1 MNISALDLNLLVAL
15 EALLEEASVT
25 HAAQRISISQP
36 AMSHALKRLRDLLGD
51 PLLVRIGTHMQR
63 TTRGESLRY
72 PVKDALARVRDL
84 LVSANFDPAQ
94 STRTFRIFVADNAS
108 ELVLPALL
116 RRLQE
121 EAPHVSIR
129 VQPSR
134 GNVLD
139 PFELARSIDVAIACT
154 PHFFKGF
161 YQQRLF
167 TDRDACAVRRGNPI
181 VKRISSPEE
190 FLKARHVAV
199 VGRDS
204 GEDPVDTWLREE
216 GLARNVMLTVPH
228 YLQALHVASQSDLI
242 AVIPERLIRSYGE
255 AIDVGVA
262 AVPLEVGTFDEFLLH
277 PAASH
282 HDAGCI
288 WLRGVLG
295 EIAKSLGPLDIGAV
309 AELTHRR
316 PSKNALVQQTR
327 RKQARV
333 KRPALRS

>member
-1 MNISALDLNLLVAL
+1 MNISALDLNVLVAL
-15 EALLEEASVT
+15 EALLEEANVT
-25 HAAQRISISQP
+25 RAAQRISISQP
-36 AMSHALKRLRDLLGD
+36 AMSHALKRLRELLGD
-51 PLLVRIGTHMQR
+51 PLLVRVGTHMQR
-63 TTRGESLRY
+63 TSRGESLRY

-84 LVSANFDPAQ
+84 LVSADFDPAQ

-116 RRLQE
+116 RRLRD
-121 EAPHVSIR
+121 EAPNVSIR

-167 TDRDACAVRRGNPI
+167 TDRDACAVRRGNPVTKKI
-181 VKRISSPEE
+181 ASADE
-190 FLKARHVAV
+190 FLKAKHVAV
-199 VGRDS
+199 VGRET

-242 AVIPERLIRSYGE
+242 AVIPERLIRAYGG
-255 AIDVGVA
+255 AIDVGVV

-282 HDAGCI
+282 HDPGCV

-295 EIAKSLGPLDIGAV
+295 EVAKALGPLDV
-309 AELTHRR
+309 ATVVEVPHRR
-316 PSKNALVQQTR
+316 RAKGVSVEQKR
-327 RKQARV
+327 RKHGSV
-333 KRPALRS
+333 KRSALRG

>member
-1 MNISALDLNLLVAL
+1 MNISALDLNVLVAL
-15 EALLEEASVT
+15 EALLEEANVT
-25 HAAQRISISQP
+25 RAAQRISISQP
-36 AMSHALKRLRDLLGD
+36 AMSHALKRLRELLGD
-51 PLLVRIGTHMQR
+51 PLLVRVGTHMQR
-63 TTRGESLRY
+63 TSRGESLRY

-84 LVSANFDPAQ
+84 LVSADFDPAQ

-116 RRLQE
+116 RRLRD
-121 EAPHVSIR
+121 EAPNVSIR

-167 TDRDACAVRRGNPI
+167 TDRDACAVRRGNPVAKKI
-181 VKRISSPEE
+181 ASAEE

-199 VGRDS
+199 VGREA

-242 AVIPERLIRSYGE
+242 AVIPERLIRAYGG
-255 AIDVGVA
+255 AIDVGVV

-282 HDAGCI
+282 HDPGCV

-295 EIAKSLGPLDIGAV
+295 EVAKALGPLDGA
-309 AELTHRR
+309 AEVRNRR
-316 PSKNALVQQTR
+316 RAKSAFVEQKR
-327 RKQARV
+327 RKQGSV
-333 KRPALRS
+333 KRAALRG

>member
-36 AMSHALKRLRDLLGD
+36 AMSHALKRLRALLGD

-108 ELVLPALL
+108 DLLLPVLL

-121 EAPHVSIR
+121 EAPNVSIR

-181 VKRISSPEE
+181 VKKISSPEE

-242 AVIPERLIRSYGE
+242 AVIPERLIRIYGE

-282 HDAGCI
+282 HDAGCL

-295 EIAKSLGPLDIGAV
+295 EIAKSLGPLDIAIA
-309 AELTHRR
+309 AEPSHRR
-316 PSKNALVQQTR
+316 VAKSALVQQKR
-327 RKQARV
+327 RKQTRG
-333 KRPALRS
+333 KRAALRA